1 MNETDYNRNAQAS
14 SDPTIDN
21 IQTPSKASVAFYNL
35 ENLFDTEDDPNTLD
49 DDFTPG
55 GFKQWNPKRYKN
67 KLRKL
72 STVISKIGLTETQAP
87 PSLIGVAE
95 VENLEVLEA
104 LVQTKTLAPFNY
116 DVVHYDSPDERG
128 IDVGL
133 LYRKEHFVVT
143 TSQTINVYVENDPGV
158 RDYTRDIL
166 HVEGIFLGHPIHVF
180 VNHWP
185 SRRNGAEETEYKRVA
200 VAQRCREI
208 MSQIQ
213 ESDPDARMIIMGDF
227 NDGPHNESV
236 KNHLVQHDFYN
247 PMVFLNTRY
256 EGSLNHMFEWYLFD
270 QIILSTNF
278 MRLHRNPLRYDESK
292 IYNDVSL
299 TEFRGK
305 FKGNPFRT
313 YAGKRYLGGYS
324 DHFPVYTVFDINQ

>member
-1 MNETDYNRNAQAS
+1 MNETDTNKTASEANSPLNS
-14 SDPTIDN
+14 SDH
-21 IQTPSKASVAFYNL
+21 TPSKASVAFYNL
-35 ENLFDTEDDPNTLD
+35 ENLFDTEDDPDTLD
-49 DDFTPG
+49 DDFTPSG
-55 GFKQWNPKRYKN
+55 YKNWNPKRYKN

-72 STVISKIGLTETQAP
+72 SSVIAKIGATETQGP
-87 PSLIGVAE
+87 PSLVGVAE
-95 VENLEVLEA
+95 VENLQVLQA
-104 LVQTKTLAPFNY
+104 LTETKTLAPY
-116 DVVHYDSPDERG
+116 KYGVVHYDSPDERG

-133 LYRKEHFVVT
+133 LYRKEHFTV
-143 TSQTINVYVENDPGV
+143 SKSKTINVYVENDPGV

-166 HVEGIFLGHPIHVF
+166 YVEGIFLGHHIHIL

-185 SRRNGAEETEYKRVA
+185 SRRQGADESEYKRIA
-200 VAQRCREI
+200 VAERCREI
-208 MSQIQ
+208 MGQI
-213 ESDPDARMIIMGDF
+213 EKRDPDARIIIMGDF
-227 NDGPHNESV
+227 NDGPHSESV

-247 PMVFLNTRY
+247 PMVFLSTRY

-292 IYNDVSL
+292 IYNDISL
-299 TEFRGK
+299 TEFKGK

>member
-1 MNETDYNRNAQAS
+1 MN
-14 SDPTIDN
+14 DN
-21 IQTPSKASVAFYNL
+21 SAFAKAHSTQKKISVAFYNL

-49 DDFTPG
+49 DDFTAEG
-55 GFKQWNPKRYKN
+55 YKNWNGKRYSN

-72 STVISKIGLTETQAP
+72 GRVISQVGFNETEGAP
-87 PSLIGVAE
+87 VLLGVAE
-95 VENLEVLEA
+95 VENKEVLLNLIE
-104 LVQTKTLAPFNY
+104 TKDLKDVGY

-133 LYRKEHFVVT
+133 LYRKEYFEVLESETV
-143 TSQTINVYVENDPGV
+143 SVYLESEFGE

-166 HVEGIFLGHPIHVF
+166 HVTGNLQGIKTHIL

-185 SRRNGAEETEYKRVA
+185 SRRSGVEESEPKRITA
-200 VAQRCREI
+200 AQKNRSI
-208 MSQIQ
+208 VDTIQ
-213 ESDPDARMIIMGDF
+213 EQDPEARIIIMGDF

-236 KNHLVQHDFYN
+236 KNHLVQKDLYN

-256 EGSLNHMFEWYLFD
+256 EGSLNHNFEWYLFD

-278 MRLHRNPLRYDESK
+278 MRLHENPLTYEISN
-292 IYNDVSL
+292 IYNEHYL
-299 TEFRGK
+299 TEFKGR

-324 DHFPVYTVFDINQ
+324 DHFPVYCVFK

>member
-1 MNETDYNRNAQAS
+1 MK
-14 SDPTIDN
+14 DN
-21 IQTPSKASVAFYNL
+21 SAFAKAHSTQKKISVAFYNL

-49 DDFTPG
+49 DDFTAEG
-55 GFKQWNPKRYKN
+55 YKNWNGKRYSN

-72 STVISKIGLTETQAP
+72 GRVISQVGLKETEGAP
-87 PSLIGVAE
+87 ALLGVAE
-95 VENLEVLEA
+95 VENKEVLLNLIE
-104 LVQTKTLAPFNY
+104 TKELKDVGY

-133 LYRKEHFVVT
+133 LYRKEYFEVLESETV
-143 TSQTINVYVENDPGV
+143 SVYLESEFGE

-166 HVEGIFLGHPIHVF
+166 HVTGNLQGIKTHIL

-185 SRRNGAEETEYKRVA
+185 SRRSGVEESEPKRITA
-200 VAQRCREI
+200 AQKNRSIVET
-208 MSQIQ
+208 IQ
-213 ESDPDARMIIMGDF
+213 EQDPEARIIIMGDF

-236 KNHLVQHDFYN
+236 KNHLVQKDLYN

-256 EGSLNHMFEWYLFD
+256 EGSLNHNFEWYLFD

-278 MRLHRNPLRYDESK
+278 MRLHENPLTYEMSN
-292 IYNDVSL
+292 IYNEHYL
-299 TEFRGK
+299 TEFKGR

-324 DHFPVYTVFDINQ
+324 DHFPVYCVFK

>member
-1 MNETDYNRNAQAS
+1 MNETDHNPATDEQNATTN
-14 SDPTIDN
+14 SDNST
-21 IQTPSKASVAFYNL
+21 TSKASIAFYNL
-35 ENLFDTEDDPNTLD
+35 ENLFDTEDDPDILD
-49 DDFTPG
+49 DEFTPSG
-55 GFKQWNPKRYKN
+55 IKQWNPKRYKN

-72 STVISKIGLTETQAP
+72 STVISKIGAAETQGP

-95 VENLEVLEA
+95 VENRIVLQA
-104 LVQTKTLAPFNY
+104 LTQTKTLSPY
-116 DVVHYDSPDERG
+116 DYGVVHYDSPDERG

-133 LYRKEHFVVT
+133 LYRKEHFTV
-143 TSQTINVYVENDPGV
+143 SSSATINVYVENDPGV

-166 HVEGIFLGHPIHVF
+166 HVEGEFFGHPVHIL

-185 SRRNGAEETEYKRVA
+185 SRRTGADETTYKRIA

-208 MSQIQ
+208 MEEIQ
-213 ESDPDARMIIMGDF
+213 ASNPDARMIIMGDF
-227 NDGPHNESV
+227 NDGPHSESV

-247 PMVFLNTRY
+247 PMIFLNTRY
-256 EGSLNHMFEWYLFD
+256 EGSLNHKFEWYLFD

-278 MRLHRNPLRYDESK
+278 MRLHRNPLRYNESK

-299 TEFRGK
+299 TEFSGK

>member
-1 MNETDYNRNAQAS
+1 MK
-14 SDPTIDN
+14 DN
-21 IQTPSKASVAFYNL
+21 SAFAKAHSTQKKISVAFYNL

-49 DDFTPG
+49 DDFTTEG
-55 GFKQWNPKRYKN
+55 YKNWNGKRYSN

-72 STVISKIGLTETQAP
+72 GRVISQIGLKETEGAP
-87 PSLIGVAE
+87 ALLGVAE
-95 VENLEVLEA
+95 VENKEVLLNLIEA
-104 LVQTKTLAPFNY
+104 KDIKDVGY

-133 LYRKEHFVVT
+133 LYRKEYFEVLESETV
-143 TSQTINVYVENDPGV
+143 SVYLESEFGE

-166 HVEGIFLGHPIHVF
+166 HVTGNLQGIKTHVL

-185 SRRNGAEETEYKRVA
+185 SRRSGVDESEPKRITAAQKNRSIVET
-200 VAQRCREI
+200 
-208 MSQIQ
+208 IQ
-213 ESDPDARMIIMGDF
+213 EEDPEARIIIMGDF

-236 KNHLVQHDFYN
+236 KNHLVQKDLYN

-256 EGSLNHMFEWYLFD
+256 EGSLNHDFEWYLFD

-278 MRLHRNPLRYDESK
+278 MRLHENPLTYEMSN
-292 IYNDVSL
+292 IYNEHYL
-299 TEFRGK
+299 TEFKGR

-324 DHFPVYTVFDINQ
+324 DHFPVYCVFK

>member
-1 MNETDYNRNAQAS
+1 
-14 SDPTIDN
+14 
-21 IQTPSKASVAFYNL
+21 
-35 ENLFDTEDDPNTLD
+35 
-49 DDFTPG
+49 
-55 GFKQWNPKRYKN
+55 
-67 KLRKL
+67 
-72 STVISKIGLTETQAP
+72 
-87 PSLIGVAE
+87 
-95 VENLEVLEA
+95 
-104 LVQTKTLAPFNY
+104 
-116 DVVHYDSPDERG
+116 
-128 IDVGL
+128 
-133 LYRKEHFVVT
+133 LYRKEHFTV
-143 TSQTINVYVENDPGV
+143 SNSKTINVYVENEPGV

-166 HVEGIFLGHPIHVF
+166 YVEGILLGHHIHIL

-185 SRRNGAEETEYKRVA
+185 SRRQGAEESEYKRIA

-208 MSQIQ
+208 MGQI
-213 ESDPDARMIIMGDF
+213 EKRDPDARIIIMGDF
-227 NDGPHNESV
+227 NDGPNSESV

-247 PMVFLNTRY
+247 PMIFLGTRY

-292 IYNDVSL
+292 IYNDISL
-299 TEFRGK
+299 TEFKGK